1 MFPYQKK
8 IIQWSEMPGN
18 IFLYIRNLVAA
29 APAACP
35 VFLSL
40 PTQHPAVLHH
50 CTFSLW
56 NERIKVNVLFAVQN
70 ADIFLQTDPAS
81 FLSCSVG
88 DASQHGLF

>member
-1 MFPYQKK
+1 MH
-8 IIQWSEMPGN
+8 WGEMPGN

-35 VFLSL
+35 VFLAL
-40 PTQHPAVLHH
+40 AAQRLAVLCH

-56 NERIKVNVLFAVQN
+56 NERIKVIVLFAVQI
-70 ADIFLQTDPAS
+70 AYIFLQTDSAS

-88 DASQHGLF
+88 DASPHGLY